1 MSPLITELCG
11 QGRDSLVRTI
21 HFADSSGRDSHVAFV
36 AVQPPSLPLRV
47 ANGKL
52 VSMRRFILVGDSNTH
67 DALVA
72 QHGADYGSALID
84 GDPEVD
90 LELVGRPIAGTS
102 VVYID
107 GDGEVM
113 RMAPE
118 IVEAVYG
125 PDGAEKER
133 RLPQDKA
140 ANIDSGIPLRFTKN
154 RMKRG
159 DAVRRFAFS
168 RTVQLWH
175 TDGLTYDFLHNLAK
189 SLDEADE
196 MVLIG
201 GGESGR
207 DPIVFQMN
215 GLPWRGFLEGRVDGP
230 KYQLLLRLS
239 NLELKKAGDST

>member
-1 MSPLITELCG
+1 M
-11 QGRDSLVRTI
+11 RTI
-21 HFADSSGRDSHVAFV
+21 HFADSSGRDSRVAFV
-36 AVQPPSLPLRV
+36 TVKPPALPLRV
-47 ANGKL
+47 AGGKL
-52 VSMRRFILVGDSNTH
+52 VAMRRFILAGDGNTH
-67 DALVA
+67 EALA
-72 QHGADYGSALID
+72 TRHGSDYGAALID

-90 LELVGRPIAGTS
+90 LELTGRPIASTS
-102 VVYID
+102 VVYLD
-107 GDGEVM
+107 GGGEVL

-125 PDGAEKER
+125 PDGVEKER
-133 RLPQDKA
+133 RPPQDKP
-140 ANIDSGIPLRFTKN
+140 ANIDEEVPLRFTKN
-154 RMKRG
+154 RMKRC

-175 TDGLTYDFLHNLAK
+175 TDGLTYDFLHTLAK

-196 MVLIG
+196 MVLLG

-207 DPIVFQMN
+207 DPIVFQLN

-239 NLELKKAGDST
+239 NLELKKAAEAS

>member
-1 MSPLITELCG
+1 MM
-11 QGRDSLVRTI
+11 RTI
-21 HFADSSGRDSHVAFV
+21 HFADSGGRDSHVAFV
-36 AVQPPSLPLRV
+36 TVKPAAPPLRV

-52 VSMRRFILVGDSNTH
+52 VAMRRFILAGDDNTH
-67 DALVA
+67 DALSA
-72 QHGADYGSALID
+72 RHGTDYGAALIE
-84 GDPEVD
+84 GDPEIDV
-90 LELVGRPIAGTS
+90 ELTGRPIASTN
-102 VVYID
+102 VVYLD
-107 GDGEVM
+107 GDGEVL

-125 PDGAEKER
+125 PDGTEKER
-133 RLPQDKA
+133 RLPQDKP
-140 ANIDSGIPLRFTKN
+140 ANIDTDIPLRFTKN
-154 RMKRG
+154 RLKRA

-175 TDGLTYDFLHNLAK
+175 TDGLTYDFLHGLAK

-196 MVLIG
+196 MVLLG

-207 DPIVFQMN
+207 DPIIFQMN

-239 NLELKKAGDST
+239 NLELRKAGEVT

>member
-1 MSPLITELCG
+1 M
-11 QGRDSLVRTI
+11 RTI
-21 HFADSSGRDSHVAFV
+21 HFADSHGRDSHVAFV
-36 AVQPPSLPLRV
+36 TVKPPALPLRV

-52 VSMRRFILVGDSNTH
+52 VAMRRFILAGDDNTH
-67 DALVA
+67 EALA
-72 QHGADYGSALID
+72 ARHGTDYGAVLID

-90 LELVGRPIAGTS
+90 FELTGRPVASTS
-102 VVYID
+102 VVYLD
-107 GDGEVM
+107 GDGEVL
-113 RMAPE
+113 RIAPE

-133 RLPQDKA
+133 RSPQDKP
-140 ANIDSGIPLRFTKN
+140 ANIDAEIPLRFTKN

-168 RTVQLWH
+168 RTVQFWH
-175 TDGLTYDFLHNLAK
+175 TDGLTYDFLYGLAK

-196 MVLIG
+196 LVLLG

-207 DPIVFQMN
+207 DPIVFQLN

-239 NLELKKAGDST
+239 NLELKKVVEAS

>member
-1 MSPLITELCG
+1 M
-11 QGRDSLVRTI
+11 RTI
-21 HFADSSGRDSHVAFV
+21 HFADSSGRDSRVAFV
-36 AVQPPSLPLRV
+36 TVKPPALPLRV
-47 ANGKL
+47 ADGKL
-52 VSMRRFILVGDSNTH
+52 VAMRRFILAGDGNTH
-67 DALVA
+67 EALA
-72 QHGADYGSALID
+72 TRHGSDYGAALID

-90 LELVGRPIAGTS
+90 LELTGRPIASTS
-102 VVYID
+102 VVYLD
-107 GDGEVM
+107 GGGEVL

-125 PDGAEKER
+125 ADGVEKER
-133 RLPQDKA
+133 RTPQDKP
-140 ANIDSGIPLRFTKN
+140 ANIDEDVPLRFTKN
-154 RMKRG
+154 RMKRR

-175 TDGLTYDFLHNLAK
+175 TDGLTYDFLHGLAK

-196 MVLIG
+196 MVLLG

-207 DPIVFQMN
+207 DPIVFQLN

-239 NLELKKAGDST
+239 NLELKKAAEAS